1 MKTIYNEGRVVG
13 LSAYEIY
20 VKQFVQDHPDEDPA
34 TEREWLA
41 SSLAMGNSM
50 LLKLSNVTIPEGK
63 DVGIIEIPLPQN
75 SKLCAANTI
84 IASFMFAEGLP
95 IAPGTAV
102 NSNYGSGTYFWYKE
116 IHNLGQLIQNN
127 STNPKDGYIASD
139 YLTSIPPQAKLGYP
153 SEWAKLRLRGY
164 MSIYDGVVI
173 QPGNWK
179 ASETSANCKDFEPD
193 LSKSPVVRLLYN
205 QNFANATILLT
216 GFSISTVVKGES
228 GIEGSTGTE
237 HPENGDFLGPQ
248 AYPWANKI
256 IFSIPSEVCNYF
268 LNNNFERSLPQTD
281 TNSARL
287 KELSLI
293 DSKAS
298 EAKEYYK
305 THQGSVIVENV
316 KELNSLTGEYTVTE
330 YNEGDPIP
338 LPKDQKPGANIL
350 TLYSRRGASA
360 PSALY
365 ESVVLVPDTLIVNN
379 KDGSQNVTQRNQ
391 DVNLYPVDV
400 VAPGTVKLFHGDTDS
415 NRQKIRELEENEP
428 ENYGLLR
435 TNDYIL
441 LQYNGTDY
449 LPIVDVETTQST
461 ISYISSSG
469 SQATGQYYQNKVT
482 TGNKSVKSISTVDKS
497 GNALELDG
505 NIVASVGVGADTS
518 YLTWKHLLAA
528 LGNNL
533 KLDVIGDVLRK
544 FWKHTIRSES
554 ASTPY
559 NSNSNGKFSI
569 DANVEGNVIGSK
581 QNYIVLGTG
590 ANAVRLYISKDV
602 PTDTDIPVGSIGIGW
617 GIK

>member
-50 LLKLSNVTIPEGK
+50 LLQLSDVAIPEGK
-63 DVGIIEIPLPQN
+63 NVGIIEIPLPQN
-75 SKLCAANTI
+75 SKLCSANTI
-84 IASFMFAEGLP
+84 LASYVYADGLP
-95 IAPGTAV
+95 IDPGVRVSST
-102 NSNYGSGTYFWYKE
+102 YGSGVYFWYKE
-116 IHNLGQLIQNN
+116 LHSLGMLIQNN
-127 STNPKDGYIASD
+127 SNTPKDGYISSN
-139 YLTSIPPQAKLGYP
+139 YLTTVPPSTLLGYP
-153 SEWAKLRLRGY
+153 SEWAKLQLRGY

-173 QPGNWK
+173 QPGTWK
-179 ASETSANCKDFEPD
+179 TPETSSNCKDFEPD
-193 LSKSPVVRLLYN
+193 LSKSPVIRLLYN
-205 QNFANATILLT
+205 QNFANAKILLT

-228 GIEGSTGTE
+228 GIEGSIGTA

-256 IFSIPSEVCNYF
+256 IFSVPSEVCNYF
-268 LNNNFERSLPQTD
+268 LNNNFERYLPNTD
-281 TNSARL
+281 ADSSRL
-287 KELSLI
+287 NELSLI
-293 DSKAS
+293 DSKS
-298 EAKEYYK
+298 SKSDEYYK
-305 THQGSVIVENV
+305 NHSGSVVVEKVN
-316 KELNSLTGEYTVTE
+316 ELNSLTGEYTVTKC
-330 YNEGDPIP
+330 NEGSPIP
-338 LPKDQKPGANIL
+338 PPKDQKPGANIL
-350 TLYSRRGASA
+350 TLYSRRGSSA
-360 PSALY
+360 ASALY
-365 ESVVLVPDTLIVNN
+365 ESVVLVPDTLITTNQ
-379 KDGSQNVTQRNQ
+379 DGSQTITQREQ
-391 DVNLYPVDV
+391 TVNLYPVDI
-400 VAPGTVKLFHGDTDS
+400 VAPGTVKLFHGDTPA
-415 NRQKIRELEENEP
+415 NRQKIQDLESNEP

-441 LQYNGTDY
+441 LQYNGSDY
-449 LPIVDVETTQST
+449 VPIVDVNTLESDVQ
-461 ISYISSSG
+461 YITNSG
-469 SQATGQYYQNKVT
+469 STVTGKYYQSKVT
-482 TGNKSVKSISTVDKS
+482 AGGKSATSISTVDKS

-505 NIVASVGVGADTS
+505 STVASAGVGADTS

-533 KLDVIGDVLRK
+533 KLDVIGNVLRK
-544 FWKHTIRSES
+544 LWKHTTRSES
-554 ASTPY
+554 ASSPY
-559 NSNSNGKFSI
+559 NSKSNGKFSI